1 MGRRQPA
8 FTLIELVLVLA
19 IITVMSAM
27 AVPRYARAQQRYRA
41 DAAAQRLLADLAM
54 ARSRANTTSASQTV
68 LFTVATSQYQMPGV
82 PDLKNSGG
90 TYTVLL
96 GGVPYQATLVSVD
109 FGGTAQVTF
118 DGYGVPNS
126 GGTVVVKAGGF
137 QRTVTLDATSGKATW
152 Q

>member
-8 FTLIELVLVLA
+8 FTLVELVLVLA

-82 PDLKNSGG
+82 PDLRNQGVN
-90 TYTVLL
+90 YTVRL
-96 GGVPYQATLVSVD
+96 GDAPYQATLLSAD
-109 FGGTAQVTF
+109 FGGAAQVTF

-126 GGTVVVKAGGF
+126 GGTLVIKAGDF
-137 QRTVTLDATSGKATW
+137 ERTILLNANSGKAAL

>member
-8 FTLIELVLVLA
+8 FSLVELILVMA
-19 IITVMSAM
+19 IITVLSAM
-27 AVPRYARAQQRYRA
+27 AVPRYVGAQQRYRA
-41 DAAAQRLLADLAM
+41 DAAAQRIVVDLAM
-54 ARSRANTTSASQTV
+54 ARSRANTTSTSQSV
-68 LFTVATSQYQMPGV
+68 VFTLATSQYQMPGV

-96 GGVPYQATLVSVD
+96 GGAPYQATLVSAD

-126 GGTVVVKAGGF
+126 GGTLVVKAGGF
-137 QRTVTLDATSGKATW
+137 QRTISLDASSGKATW
-152 Q
+152 K

>member
-1 MGRRQPA
+1 MGRQQPA
-8 FTLIELVLVLA
+8 FSLIELILVLA

-27 AVPRYARAQQRYRA
+27 AVPRYVGAQQRYRA
-41 DAAAQRLLADLAM
+41 DAAAQRIVTDLAM
-54 ARSRANTTSASQTV
+54 ARSRANTTSASQAV
-68 LFTVATSQYQMPGV
+68 LFTVASSQYQMPGV
-82 PDLKNSGG
+82 PDLRNSGG

-96 GGVPYQATLVSVD
+96 GGAPYQATLVSVD
-109 FGGTAQVTF
+109 FSGTAQVTF

-137 QRTVTLDATSGKATW
+137 QRTIVLDATSGKATW